1 MGVILAILRISGN
14 IPTVKDKLTN
24 LESQDAKKGLSI
36 FKIKTGILL
45 GPVDFF
51 ISKASINFSISA
63 GTVGERK
70 NEALDGTNG

>member
-1 MGVILAILRISGN
+1 M
-14 IPTVKDKLTN
+14 
-24 LESQDAKKGLSI
+24 
-36 FKIKTGILL
+36 ILL

-70 NEALDGTNG
+70 NEALDGFINDFPLTSLISKYSLKLPGTIGHSGPMV